1 MTVQDTDVAVEPAAG
16 DDTPATD
23 EMALIAA
30 SGDFDKAWPTL
41 ILATIKRRIP
51 LRGRKG
57 LNPAHTYLVLST

>member
-30 SGDFDKAWPTL
+30 SGNLDRAWPTL

-57 LNPAHTYLVLST
+57 LNPANTHQVPST